1 MEASSSAL
9 NPFLSSHAPIAEMP
23 DAQQSRGGWFILAA
37 DPAVEAP
44 EFPAGIVLKWCSTD

>member
-1 MEASSSAL
+1 MEASSPAL